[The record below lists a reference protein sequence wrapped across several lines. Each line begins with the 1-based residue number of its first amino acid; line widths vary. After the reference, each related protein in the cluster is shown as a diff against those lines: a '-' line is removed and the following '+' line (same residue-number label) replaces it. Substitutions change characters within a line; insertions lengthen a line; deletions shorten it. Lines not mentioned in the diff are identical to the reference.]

1 MKKLVEEGGG
11 GGSIS
16 LNLLFAHGVTRAS
29 RAGKKR
35 RLCLLLQEWSRW
47 EDDCGRLS
55 AMLDDVE
62 AFISSGEPQASDEK
76 LTEHRLDACQ
86 VNRLLFAFPTAVCAF
101 TLFPRH
107 LSVGKHTIKGLVC
120 KIRRI
125 QNKNCDI
132 KDSHF
137 KLIFSFPF
145 IIPTT
150 VACTPRRSTPSLLV
164 CLDCPH

>member
-1 MKKLVEEGGG
+1 MKTGVEEGRGGG
-11 GGSIS
+11 GGSLS
-16 LNLLFAHGVTRAS
+16 LNLLFAHGVTCAS
-29 RAGKKR
+29 RGGNKR

-107 LSVGKHTIKGLVC
+107 LSVKANTQLKVLCV
-120 KIRRI
+120 K
-125 QNKNCDI
+125 
-132 KDSHF
+132 
-137 KLIFSFPF
+137 
-145 IIPTT
+145 
-150 VACTPRRSTPSLLV
+150 
-164 CLDCPH
+164 